1 MEQRECWVP
10 WHKHPLKCGIPG
22 RLYSRYDYV
31 QPIVDCMMRLHEPRR
46 FNFINSSKRERC
58 EGGAIEK
65 EGIQRKR
72 SSPEV
77 GGRCK
82 ILCEGCMTT
91 NFADIEYDIANGVTV
106 CKCGVTSR
114 GSLTMEE
121 WSDTHNSM
129 EGGSK
134 ARADAPGTS
143 SDTKTAQQRQNEKFA
158 VAHGSVQHA
167 ARRTGFSA
175 ASKIVA
181 GEAARQ
187 EEGELSGKD
196 SKKLAR
202 LIQEVNEH
210 LSKVA
215 PVEPA
220 VAKKIRITTE
230 EIFVRAVRHRS
241 SCGKSTCQLKICDRP
256 LRVLACKSIM
266 HALQEMTQGEGVDG
280 VSNVSL
286 VALHGRIQSNHTFA
300 THHNATQN
308 ESIEAIIAE
317 LRKENYCEPCVS
329 PVSGECSANSS
340 VSDSLCDMS
349 LSVKASVPPDLT
361 RCNSGIE
368 PSKVVTLRDAI
379 SKLSSELNMGCDVRD
394 TAIRCLNNISFASC
408 IKSDKLVPKG
418 TPRFV
423 TAYVVLRCVM
433 ATMDREVSQQEE
445 EIHSVHLRL
454 GDFDLDAAVRQVSG
468 ILPEVSF
475 TSGDD
480 DDFV

>member
-1 MEQRECWVP
+1 MEQRDCLVP
-10 WHKHPLKCGIPG
+10 WNKHPLKCGIPG
-22 RLYSRYDYV
+22 RLYSKYDYV
-31 QPIVDCMMRLHEPRR
+31 QPIVDCMMRLHEPRK
-46 FNFINSSKRERC
+46 FNFINCVKRHREEKDAQKNEFVRRKSS
-58 EGGAIEK
+58 
-65 EGIQRKR
+65 
-72 SSPEV
+72 SNV
-77 GGRCK
+77 GGKCN

-91 NFADIEYDIANGVTV
+91 NFADIEHDIANGVTV

-114 GSLTMEE
+114 GSLTMEQ
-121 WSDTHNSM
+121 WSDTHNSI
-129 EGGSK
+129 EGGST
-134 ARADAPGTS
+134 ARADAPRTS
-143 SDTKTAQQRQNEKFA
+143 SETKTAQQLQNKKFA
-158 VAHGSVQHA
+158 VAHESVENA

-181 GEAARQ
+181 GDAARQ
-187 EEGELSGKD
+187 QEGELSTKD
-196 SKKLAR
+196 SRKLAR

-210 LSKVA
+210 LAKVA

-241 SCGKSTCQLKICDRP
+241 CCGKSTCQLKICDRP
-256 LRVLACKSIM
+256 MRVLACKSIM

-317 LRKENYCEPCVS
+317 LRKDNYCEPCS
-329 PVSGECSANSS
+329 CTVSGESSAKRS

-349 LSVKASVPPDLT
+349 LSVKTSKPPVIT
-361 RCNSGIE
+361 RCHSGIE
-368 PSKVVTLRDAI
+368 PSKVVALRDAI

-394 TAIRCLNNISFASC
+394 NAIRCLNNISFASC
-408 IKSDKLVPKG
+408 IKSDNLVPKG
-418 TPRFV
+418 TPRF
-423 TAYVVLRCVM
+423 TAAYVVLRCVM
-433 ATMDREVSQQEE
+433 ATMDKDVSLQEE

-454 GDFDLDAAVRQVSG
+454 GDFDLDGAMKHVRS
-468 ILPEVSF
+468 ILPEVLF